1 MARLALLL
9 LALASAVPAAP
20 ANLWKTD
27 GSAAGTLQVL
37 VFGTD
42 PPDTDG
48 DGYGFGSGGVVAAG
62 SDPLDS
68 FSQPSSSPPQA
79 PALPLLG
86 ALALAVL
93 MILAARRNGLRAGRE
108 ELG

>member
-42 PPDTDG
+42 PLDTDG
-48 DGYGFGSGGVVAAG
+48 DGHGLRSGGEVAAG

-79 PALPLLG
+79 PELPLLG